1 LQIKSPIYQEAARS
15 FRIGMFKKNAQASC
29 KKKPVDKGVKHCLTI
44 SINVCKDQAK
54 TFFNP
59 RRLLLTHHHH
69 HDPEDTESE
78 LSFDEK
84 ILKLLDHWKKH
95 NDEHAASYKK
105 WAERVR
111 ADGKADIA
119 ALMESAAEKTIL
131 LNNEFQT
138 AIDRLKK

>member
-1 LQIKSPIYQEAARS
+1 
-15 FRIGMFKKNAQASC
+15 M
-29 KKKPVDKGVKHCLTI
+29 
-44 SINVCKDQAK
+44 
-54 TFFNP
+54 
-59 RRLLLTHHHH
+59 THHHH